1 MPFGKIC
8 ISPVPR
14 VPRRSGTPINS
25 RGNTPDSW
33 EAACASPSDFKSRSP
48 SPRIPPGGDWIAWA
62 DKLEADL
69 AKTTAE
75 LEAAKHEIVRLEHP
89 PPCAKCAELKKN
101 YEECQVH
108 FRILVAKSMRE
119 SEAVERARV
128 VERRRS
134 MNLNKE
140 LIELHEDFHNVRR
153 MFVYNEELLR
163 QPQTLLEEALY
174 EEEVVLSCLVR
185 GEVEETWLK
194 VQENNTVEVAVM
206 VLNNDGERVTLSCI
220 LHNTHNEPFNVC
232 NGANWK
238 ADRTFVVLHF
248 GNLVITKDGEKIA
261 FDKAFVG
268 ALARGTTNS
277 LLLINVADNGLAAL
291 LSEKRNRL

>member
-1 MPFGKIC
+1 MPFRKIC

-14 VPRRSGTPINS
+14 VPRRTGTPINS
-25 RGNTPDSW
+25 KGNTLDSW
-33 EAACASPSDFKSRSP
+33 EAACASPNDFKSRSP
-48 SPRIPPGGDWIAWA
+48 SPRIPPGGDWISWA
-62 DKLEADL
+62 GKLEADL

-75 LEAAKHEIVRLEHP
+75 LEVARHEIERLEHP
-89 PPCAKCAELKKN
+89 PPCSKCAELKKN

-119 SEAVERARV
+119 SEAVEKARV

-140 LIELHEDFHNVRR
+140 VLELREDLHNVRR
-153 MFVYNEELLR
+153 VFLYNEELLR

-174 EEEVVLSCLVR
+174 EEEVVLSCLVM

-194 VQENNTVEVAVM
+194 VQENNTVQVAVM
-206 VLNNDGERVTLSCI
+206 VLNNDGEHVTLSCI
-220 LHNTHNEPFNVC
+220 LHNTHSEPFNVQWGKLESGQ
-232 NGANWK
+232 NFRSSALWQSGDYETWRKTA
-238 ADRTFVVLHF
+238 L
-248 GNLVITKDGEKIA
+248 
-261 FDKAFVG
+261 DKAFVG

-277 LLLINVADNGLAAL
+277 SLLINAADNGPAAP
-291 LSEKRNRL
+291 LSEKRNRP